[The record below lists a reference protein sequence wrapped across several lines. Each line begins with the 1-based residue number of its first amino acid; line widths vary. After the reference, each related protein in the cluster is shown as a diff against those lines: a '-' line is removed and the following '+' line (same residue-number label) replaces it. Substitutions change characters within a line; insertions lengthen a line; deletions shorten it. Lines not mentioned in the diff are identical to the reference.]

1 MNNPMNPMK
10 ATSGDLP
17 YAFDLNWDVK
27 DMDDVK
33 RIAAGKSHCSDA
45 DPEDLLAL
53 FQDLGLEVPE
63 CLEKFKLIYI
73 HTDGTWSNEKKEG
86 SQRVQKAW

>member
-1 MNNPMNPMK
+1 MTNPILN

-17 YAFDLNWDVK
+17 YAFDLHWDVK
-27 DMDDVK
+27 DLEQVE
-33 RIAAGKSHCSDA
+33 RIAAGKPDCSDA

-53 FQDLGLEVPE
+53 FIDLALEVPA